1 LNFYDFAE
9 KSLKGECFYATGRRK
24 TAIARVWLQPGTG
37 KLSVNN
43 HAPIDYFDR
52 ETLKMIIEQP
62 LLLAGGIDRYN
73 VIAKV
78 NGGGKSSQADA
89 VKLGMARA
97 LVLMDEEFRS
107 MFRKNGFLTRDPRE
121 KERKK
126 YGQPGARKRFQYSK
140 R

>member
-1 LNFYDFAE
+1 M
-9 KSLKGECFYATGRRK
+9 K
-24 TAIARVWLQPGTG
+24 PGSG
-37 KLSVNN
+37 NIRVNN
-43 HAPIDYFDR
+43 KDLIAYFNR

-62 LLLAGGIDRYN
+62 LNIAGGADKYDIE
-73 VIAKV
+73 AKV
-78 NGGGKSSQADA
+78 KGGGKSAQADA

-97 LVLMDEEFRS
+97 LVDINPDLRS
-107 MFRKNGFLTRDPRE
+107 PLRKGGFLTRDPRE

>member
-1 LNFYDFAE
+1 M
-9 KSLKGECFYATGRRK
+9 KGESFYATGRRK
-24 TAIARVWLQPGTG
+24 TAIARVWMKPGSG
-37 KLSVNN
+37 NIRVNN
-43 HAPIDYFDR
+43 KDLIAYFNR

-62 LLLAGGIDRYN
+62 LNIAGGADKYDIE
-73 VIAKV
+73 AKV
-78 NGGGKSSQADA
+78 KGGGKSAQADA

-97 LVLMDEEFRS
+97 LVDINPDLRS
-107 MFRKNGFLTRDPRE
+107 PLRKGGFLTRDPRE